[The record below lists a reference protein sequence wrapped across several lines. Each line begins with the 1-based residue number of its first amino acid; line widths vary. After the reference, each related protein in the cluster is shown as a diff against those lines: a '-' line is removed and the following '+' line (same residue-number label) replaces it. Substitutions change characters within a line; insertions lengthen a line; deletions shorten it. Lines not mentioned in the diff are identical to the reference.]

1 MKKFNLLL
9 SLLPL
14 AAIAASALP
23 ASAETLHFPY
33 YPSLSPDGK
42 DIYFSYDGDIFR
54 VGADGGTAMR
64 LVSLGG
70 NESYP
75 SVSPDGK
82 LLAFSSDINGNNDVY
97 IVPVAGGE
105 VTRLTWHE
113 ANDMPVGWTPDSKSV
128 YFESNR
134 ANIEPRYRRD
144 VFQRIGREHQLPYPQ
159 EVCRRA

>member
-1 MKKFNLLL
+1 
-9 SLLPL
+9 
-14 AAIAASALP
+14 
-23 ASAETLHFPY
+23 
-33 YPSLSPDGK
+33 
-42 DIYFSYDGDIFR
+42 
-54 VGADGGTAMR
+54 MR

-70 NESYP
+70 NENYP
-75 SVSPDGK
+75 TVSPDGK

-134 ANIEPRYRRD
+134 ANIRTTYRVSVDGGTPYRLFDGYFNTVSNLVENPATGEMYFNESAESINFPTRKRY
-144 VFQRIGREHQLPYPQ
+144 VGEHNPDIKCWNPSTSEFRQLTDYEGKDTWPW
-159 EVCRRA
+159 